1 METGA
6 SVPCEL
12 TPGVSSPHGLL
23 ENAAMKPLANAR
35 PGKAGPLLGEAAL
48 APGGSGGGGHSQ
60 HPGLPK
66 GSTAGRE
73 GGRPRAW
80 EEDPATEEELLP
92 EWDHVQSLSPRLP
105 WSSDC
110 PSSPEYNIGS
120 GPPCFHPNK
129 IQSAAKSHPNLPP
142 ENSVGHG
149 PPSSA

>member
-1 METGA
+1 M
-6 SVPCEL
+6 PCEL

-73 GGRPRAW
+73 GGRGPGKKT
-80 EEDPATEEELLP
+80 PP
-92 EWDHVQSLSPRLP
+92 QKK
-105 WSSDC
+105 SSC
-110 PSSPEYNIGS
+110 QNGTTSSPCHHVCLGPVTVLARPNITLGAVPPAS
-120 GPPCFHPNK
+120 TRIKSKVQQNPTQTCPLETPWVTGP
-129 IQSAAKSHPNLPP
+129 LPQR
-142 ENSVGHG
+142 SVF
-149 PPSSA
+149 